1 MNKAAIEIAAPPSKI
16 FEYLTDP
23 KHVRTWQPD
32 VVEARPL
39 PPGGLQVGAHVGATV
54 QEYGRRFDVD
64 LLVASMKRNEHI
76 AYRMEAP
83 TASAYVEYQLVPW
96 GPKTLVVSTGA
107 MRPKGFLRSMYPLLQ
122 GLIKRMVQRKMTSRL
137 MLLRAAVESHA

>member
-1 MNKAAIEIAAPPSKI
+1 MYKASIEIEAPPQKI
-16 FEYLTDP
+16 FEFLTDP
-23 KHVRTWQPD
+23 MHAKSWQPD

-64 LLVASMKRNEHI
+64 LLVAAMKRNEHI

-83 TASAYVEYQLVPW
+83 TASSHVEYKLVQW
-96 GPKTLVVSTGA
+96 GRHTRVVSRCA
-107 MRPKGFLRSMYPLLQ
+107 MHPKGFLGSLLK
-122 GLIKRMVQRKMTSRL
+122 GVIERIALWKMEYRL
-137 MLLRAAVESHA
+137 RLLRAAVESHA

>member
-1 MNKAAIEIAAPPSKI
+1 MNKAAIEIAATPSKI

-23 KHVRTWQPD
+23 KHVKTWQPD

-54 QEYGRRFDVD
+54 QEYGRKFDVD

-83 TASAYVEYQLVPW
+83 TISAYVEYQLVQW
-96 GPKTLVVSTGA
+96 GKQTLVVTTTA
-107 MRPKGFLRSMYPLLQ
+107 MRPKGFLRSLYPLVQ

>member
-1 MNKAAIEIAAPPSKI
+1 MNKAAIEIAAPPSEI

-23 KHVRTWQPD
+23 KHVKSWQPD

-83 TASAYVEYQLVPW
+83 TASAYVEYQIVPW

-107 MRPKGFLRSMYPLLQ
+107 MRPKGFLRSLYPLLQ
-122 GLIKRMVQRKMTSRL
+122 GLIKRMMQRKMTSRL
-137 MLLRAAVESHA
+137 VLLRAAVEGHA

>member
-1 MNKAAIEIAAPPSKI
+1 MYKATIEIEAPPSKI
-16 FEYLTDP
+16 FEIMTDP
-23 KHVRTWQPD
+23 NYVKSWQPD

-64 LLVASMKRNEHI
+64 LLVAAMTRNEHI

-83 TASAYVEYQLVPW
+83 TASAYVEYRLVQW
-96 GPKTLVVSTGA
+96 GRYTRVVSSA
-107 MRPKGFLRSMYPLLQ
+107 EMRPKGSLRSLYPMLKGVINRLA
-122 GLIKRMVQRKMTSRL
+122 KWKMESRL
-137 MLLRAAVESHA
+137 RLLRTAVETHA

>member
-1 MNKAAIEIAAPPSKI
+1 MYKASIEIEAAPGKI

-23 KHVRTWQPD
+23 KHVKSWQPD
-32 VVEARPL
+32 VVEPRPL

-64 LLVASMKRNEHI
+64 LLVAALTRNEHI

-83 TASAYVEYQLVPW
+83 TASAYVEYRLVQW
-96 GPKTLVVSTGA
+96 GRYTRVVSSAET
-107 MRPKGFLRSMYPLLQ
+107 RPKGFIGSLYPLMKGVLD
-122 GLIKRMVQRKMTSRL
+122 GIARWKMQSSL
-137 MLLRAAVESHA
+137 ELLRVAVEKHA

>member
-1 MNKAAIEIAAPPSKI
+1 MNKAAIEIAATPSKI

-23 KHVRTWQPD
+23 KHVKTWQPD

-54 QEYGRRFDVD
+54 QEYGRTFDVD

-83 TASAYVEYQLVPW
+83 TVSAYVEYQLVQW
-96 GPKTLVVSTGA
+96 GTTDPG
-107 MRPKGFLRSMYPLLQ
+107 GDHH
-122 GLIKRMVQRKMTSRL
+122 GH
-137 MLLRAAVESHA
+137 AA